1 MISLALQHLKTNFGY
16 DSFRPGQTQIIDN
29 VLNNN
34 DTLVIMPTGNGKSL
48 CYQIRHYVWKERH
61 LLFHH

>member
-29 VLNNN
+29 VLNNQ
-34 DTLVIMPTGNGKSL
+34 DTLVIMPTGGGNPFAIKFQL
-48 CYQIRHYVWKERH
+48 YVWKVRH